1 MPRSLE
7 PLAQALLGNTAMTP
21 EPDLLRTGEARTRRT
36 ASALWHGD
44 LKTGKGSISTQSG
57 ALENSPSSFSARFDS
72 GKGTNP
78 EELLAAAHAGCFTMA
93 LSAELGKANLVAE
106 SVRTAATVTLD
117 RVDGTWRVTESHLV
131 VTARVPGAS
140 PELFQKAAQ
149 AAETGCAISK
159 LLNTKITM
167 SARLED

>member
-1 MPRSLE
+1 M
-7 PLAQALLGNTAMTP
+7 AQALLDKTAMTP
-21 EPDLLRTGEARTRRT
+21 EPGLRRVGEAWIRRT
-36 ASALWHGD
+36 ASARWHGD
-44 LKTGKGSISTQSG
+44 LKTGKGSLSTESG
-57 ALENSPSSFSARFDS
+57 ALEDIPASFSARFDS

-78 EELLAAAHAGCFTMA
+78 EELLAASHAGCFTMA

-106 SVRTAATVTLD
+106 IVRTAATVTLD
-117 RVDGTWRVTESHLV
+117 RVDGTWSVTESHLV

-140 PELFQKAAQ
+140 PELFQKAAH
-149 AAETGCAISK
+149 AAEIGCALSK

>member
-1 MPRSLE
+1 M
-7 PLAQALLGNTAMTP
+7 
-21 EPDLLRTGEARTRRT
+21 RRT
-36 ASALWHGD
+36 ASARWCGD
-44 LKTGKGSISTQSG
+44 LKTGKGSISTESG
-57 ALENSPSSFSARFDS
+57 ALQNFSSSFSARFDS

-78 EELLAAAHAGCFTMA
+78 EELLAASHAGCFTMA
-93 LSAELGKANLVAE
+93 LSAELGKANLVAQ

-117 RVDGTWRVTESHLV
+117 HVDGTWSVTESHLV
-131 VTARVPGAS
+131 VAARVPGAS

-149 AAETGCAISK
+149 AAETGCAISR

>member
-1 MPRSLE
+1 
-7 PLAQALLGNTAMTP
+7 MTP
-21 EPDLLRTGEARTRRT
+21 EPDLRRAGEARTRRT
-36 ASALWHGD
+36 ASARWHGD
-44 LKTGKGSISTQSG
+44 LKAGKGSISTQSG

-78 EELLAAAHAGCFTMA
+78 EELLAAAHAGCFAMA

-117 RVDGTWRVTESHLV
+117 RVDGAWSVTESHLV

-140 PELFQKAAQ
+140 PELFQKAAH

>member
-1 MPRSLE
+1 MKEGCWPSF
-7 PLAQALLGNTAMTP
+7 PLRRA
-21 EPDLLRTGEARTRRT
+21 GEARTRRT
-36 ASALWHGD
+36 ASAQWHGE
-44 LKTGKGSISTQSG
+44 LKTGKGSISTESG

-78 EELLAAAHAGCFTMA
+78 EELLAASHAGCFTMA
-93 LSAELGKANLVAE
+93 LSAELGKAHLVAE

-117 RVDGTWRVTESHLV
+117 RIDGDWTVTESHLV

-140 PELFQKAAQ
+140 PEIFQKAAH

-167 SARLED
+167 SARLEE